1 MARGHLSARRSLQLP
16 RQAQTTQTRQGGF
29 VKENSDTFECGF
41 CQAHEGDIVQ
51 NDVFGFVALCTE
63 CGHAQ
68 RATLPQLLAS

>member
-29 VKENSDTFECGF
+29 VKENPDTFECGF
-41 CQAHEGDIVQ
+41 CHAHEGDIVR

-63 CGHAQ
+63 CGYAQ